1 MAKADGA
8 HGVEQ
13 RANKQSV
20 PGVDE
25 QRMPSQRKDATDRP
39 HGSTE
44 NEDSLCSLW
53 LRVQSKAGWVQSVV
67 SVSILCY
74 SATLAA
80 TSSLPDP
87 ASAGFHALRIV
98 SALTI
103 AVWTVEVGIK
113 IAGFGARRLLRN
125 SWNLLDCA
133 CLASLA
139 VDAIAVPG
147 VSFAYLRLL
156 KVCRPLV
163 PCTGCAKF
171 QKMIDGMCHAFRL
184 LPPILSLFGI
194 FAFLSAVL
202 GSQLFGSDGHLYN
215 RCVKPISRLNG
226 QGVWAPVLVTGYH
239 ALPSQIAETA
249 EDGEHANIGSGAIHL
264 FRNETEYVLVLPES
278 HCVNASQ
285 ALLWGSYQCDPSDG
299 QECQR
304 VADVKPFDGVESFDN
319 TLKALIVICFA
330 ILQQKYDHVFTGTM
344 DISGDLSNLYF
355 LVVTMLGVFFM
366 LNYTTAILSF
376 AYSQACGRTPS
387 EHLAIGSVASGS
399 LTACST
405 SENLDRSQTSDKM
418 MGGRRDAPGDEH
430 NENEHSKP
438 GNDGLQEKAGL
449 RHNEHVL
456 RGVVSAQQFLDRSLR
471 KLSSARARTRRS
483 FGACTNALVLPFAVV
498 AAYPNPVRP
507 EVGLC
512 AMDFRATPYVEVLLR
527 LAIVTHV
534 SLLASLSYHSSEE
547 YEATLRTADEMFLVF
562 FVCIELLRVLAYC
575 GLSGYLIRSNNR
587 LAHLCDIL
595 TTAASCIIWI
605 SGSSQ
610 RLQVGSFRI
619 VRLLTLM
626 FQMNTFRRARHVLW
640 VCAGRNSDLLI
651 ASGVVI
657 FGDVI
662 CALILRQV
670 YHRVKVDRQLFS
682 SFPSSFITL
691 LEISAGDSLQRLVQD
706 GHNDLG
712 SHAVIIAICMC
723 FIVKHVINKIPTA
736 VVLQNLHS
744 DERDK
749 ITYQLQFERMSWLYG
764 WDDEER
770 SHHWL
775 NTRDHTELLQHG
787 ETQVLIPDTGGVFER
802 VHNSRDSYIVQNENS
817 LQAKLG
823 FHCNNL
829 WRAASCLTIPCQWLI
844 GKTSRRLP
852 SDGYFNLKIRVAR
865 CSVAFCADPSSLR
878 IIAESCLRNDSKDE
892 LGVVKSVVSGPPARG
907 AIRWDDIF
915 AFDCLD
921 LSDPATKLRIT
932 VVNDAKVPVCLG
944 RVVVDLCDFIVKEE
958 DIRTYHLTHLDAL
971 SPTEREQDRLITLHV
986 KRTRHI
992 SSMSIFRRARLK
1004 LKSMLQHDLAECVVL
1019 IMVMVCICFTVF
1031 KYEVR
1036 GTGVFFHS
1044 VDLFFVVVF
1053 SVECALKILGLG
1065 MWNGPDAYFR
1075 SGWNILDFVAAAWM
1089 VFAYLQ
1095 DEESLNVYALRFF
1108 RLLRPLLHMHRFREF
1123 QAAVRALF
1131 RSWTVLVLIF
1141 AMQFTCIFAISVSC
1155 VWAFRGTIHVCSDSG
1170 VPLGRDCVSTHR
1182 EENGILL
1189 QRVWDPTVDSFDTI
1203 ADSLLAC
1210 YRTLNRSGWL
1220 AVVEE
1225 VMFSTNEHDPRPE
1238 DRIEANSLPFL
1249 AIDLVCNVIL
1259 FQTVM
1264 AIMINAI
1271 DVSRGHALLTDPQR
1285 VFGSSVSLINR
1296 IKNEFV
1302 LDVQKEGIPWL
1313 QEIVLHRISE
1323 NFTTL
1328 VIVVNIVVLLFES
1341 YSAPP
1346 AQRKFLQRS
1355 NTIFVYFYAFEQVVK
1370 MTAFS
1375 WAYFLPKISGVRR
1388 VSWSNVFDFVV
1399 SSLSLLE
1406 ITALGGH
1413 PTGINLLRSF
1423 RALRL
1428 LNSVPSI
1435 RPVLIAAASSIQ
1447 NFIGCCGLFMVFIIA
1462 FVVMG
1467 VPLFHDV
1474 KRGFELTRNTHL
1486 DNVQTGFL
1494 LMTRSAGGENWP
1506 ALMYQLSVQAPSCTI
1521 PPDQA
1526 WIDFYYEKIM
1536 SPGIVRGD
1544 CGSNFAYPYFL
1555 IFTFFCKYAFMPLFA
1570 ASMVSTFLQTVGQQA
1585 AVSDQ
1590 DMALFTKVWM
1600 SLDRKRTG
1608 VLPAWKLKAL
1618 IDKLHASGS
1627 LLAFDTMQTPQQ
1639 LERVRVAL
1647 REVREGRQERELT
1660 RTKKID
1666 ISSVHNFSM
1675 SGFTNLTSG
1684 PRADIPPNGQFIS
1697 RLITLE
1703 DVAIVLVAS
1712 KFFDTTLGWQPRQS
1726 EDFTA
1731 QAWARDANAKV
1742 LQTCLFREAQTDLP
1756 LLFYRLYVKVHCCC
1770 ISDPLELSSTLYV
1783 RVKVRAPRKDTIMK
1797 NTSAAVP
1804 VSSETSK
1811 RQTTQNEVG
1820 GPVSSSETGCKCPDS
1835 PLKCSAVYRW
1845 DEILTLDFQMQE
1857 DSTIEFEILDFDN
1870 NVSVGNCSRLL
1881 RSLAHEP
1888 IATRTMHVCAKTKSL
1903 VDHKAQDVGLLS
1915 MTCSW
1920 IAPSTGG
1927 GKLDTKL
1934 RDAKRG
1940 REAGWVV
1947 MGAAVT
1953 SGARQLFPV
1962 ADEQAWS
1969 APGSG
1974 RTSPMN
1980 CSSREMSPVNFLCG
1994 NDVDCLQSIQQ
2005 RRQDEMRSMIQDR
2018 RVCRTK
2024 SALKKFKPVKPDVF
2038 ESRRQERRSFVKKSN
2053 LNTRAS
2059 SLSLMAQET
2068 WYENN
2073 TGSVYEGDV
2082 LDSVLGLFSPRK
2094 MRTPPGTPG
2103 VVGKHQDTLQT
2114 HWLVHSASPGFVK
2127 QYTRLQGTS
2136 PLLGN
2141 NTELASTPKTD
2152 HSVGLQ
2158 MMEAQIRPSEQWRR
2172 VDTRQLWLSRCD
2184 ADPGDERNEV
2194 KWWLGETISDLAED
2208 NDPVESVE
2216 GDESSHDEDSDSD
2229 VECVRSDSIRQDSV
2243 SENSVNSDW
2252 PAPPKQHS
2260 LGDKMT
2266 ISKSAWAPRLTRGNK
2281 PKNSMSRRSSSHV
2294 CDAEKSSQEVGLISG
2309 MINDTVSANPVESQT
2324 ALNTG
2329 RGLDAIR
2336 ANQNMAQ
2343 ESDSKKLA
2351 ATLTEIRV
2359 AGFEEGAAAGSADGS
2374 GSRGLLRNTSPPGLF
2389 SQSPSSVRFSE
2400 GFLKVAGNLLT
2411 PTFGSAGTRG
2421 PGRPGLASDARK
2433 KAQRDCSRPE
2443 GFASIIENS

>member
-13 RANKQSV
+13 RANKRSV
-20 PGVDE
+20 PGVDDH
-25 QRMPSQRKDATDRP
+25 RKPSQRKDATDRP

-44 NEDSLCSLW
+44 NEDNLCSLW
-53 LRVQSKAGWVQSVV
+53 LRVQSKAGLVQSVV

-80 TSSLPDP
+80 ASSLPDP
-87 ASAGFHALRIV
+87 ASPGFEALRII

-113 IAGFGARRLLRN
+113 VAGFGARPFLRN

-133 CLASLA
+133 CLASLV

-156 KVCRPLV
+156 KVSRPLV
-163 PCTGCAKF
+163 RCTGFAKF
-171 QKMIDGMCHAFRL
+171 QKMIDGTCYAFRL

-202 GSQLFGSDGHLYN
+202 GSQLFGSNGHLYN
-215 RCVKPISRLNG
+215 RCVKPISRLSE
-226 QGVWAPVLVTGYH
+226 QSVWTPVLVTGYH
-239 ALPSQIAETA
+239 ALPSQIAGTA
-249 EDGEHANIGSGAIHL
+249 EDAEHANIGSGAIHL
-264 FRNETEYVLVLPES
+264 FRNETEYALVLPES
-278 HCVNASQ
+278 HCVNVSQ
-285 ALLWGSYQCDPSDG
+285 ALLWGSYHCDPSDG

-366 LNYTTAILSF
+366 LNYTTAIISF
-376 AYSQACGRTPS
+376 AYSKACGTPS
-387 EHLAIGSVASGS
+387 QHLAISSVASGS
-399 LTACST
+399 LTAHST
-405 SENLDRSQTSDKM
+405 SENLDRIQATDKM

-430 NENEHSKP
+430 NESDHSKP
-438 GNDGLQEKAGL
+438 DNDGLQEQAGL

-456 RGVVSAQQFLDRSLR
+456 RGVVSAQQFLDQLSK
-471 KLSSARARTRRS
+471 KLSSAWARTRRS

-498 AAYPNPVRP
+498 AAYPNPVRT

-512 AMDFRATPYVEVLLR
+512 AMDFRATPYVEVLVR
-527 LAIVTHV
+527 IAIVTHV
-534 SLLASLSYHSSEE
+534 SLLASLSYQSSEE
-547 YEATLRTADEMFLVF
+547 FEATLRTADEMFLVF
-562 FVCIELLRVLAYC
+562 FVSVELLRVFAYC
-575 GLSGYLIRSNNR
+575 GLSGYLIRSKNR
-587 LAHLCDIL
+587 LAHLCDIV
-595 TTAASCIIWI
+595 TTTVSCIIWI

-610 RLQVGSFRI
+610 RLQVGSFRV

-640 VCAGRNSDLLI
+640 VCAGRNFDLLI
-651 ASGVVI
+651 ASGLVI

-682 SFPSSFITL
+682 TFPSSFITL

-712 SHAVIIAICMC
+712 SHAVVIAICMC

-764 WDDEER
+764 WDEEER

-775 NTRDHTELLQHG
+775 NTRDHTELLKHG

-802 VHNSRDSYIVQNENS
+802 VHNSQDSNIVQNENS
-817 LQAKLG
+817 LQAKWGLP
-823 FHCNNL
+823 FNNV
-829 WRAASCLTIPCQWLI
+829 WRAASCLKISFQFLI
-844 GKTSRRLP
+844 GKTRRRLP

-878 IIAESCLRNDSKDE
+878 IVAESCRLNDSANE

-921 LSDPATKLRIT
+921 LTDTKLRIS
-932 VVNDAKVPVCLG
+932 VVNEAKVSVCLG
-944 RVVVDLCDFIVKEE
+944 RVVVDLRDFNVKEE
-958 DIRTYHLTHLDAL
+958 DIRTYHLPHLDAL
-971 SPTEREQDRLITLHV
+971 SPTERKQDQLITLHV

-992 SSMSIFRRARLK
+992 SSMSIFGRARLK
-1004 LKSMLQHDLAECVVL
+1004 LKIMLQHDLAECVVL
-1019 IMVMVCICFTVF
+1019 IMIMVCICFTIF

-1065 MWNGPDAYFR
+1065 IWYGPDAYFR

-1089 VFAYLQ
+1089 VSAYLQ
-1095 DEESLNVYALRFF
+1095 DEESPNVYALRFF
-1108 RLLRPLLHMHRFREF
+1108 RLLRPLLHMHRFQEF

-1141 AMQFTCIFAISVSC
+1141 AMQFTSIFAIGVSC

-1225 VMFSTNEHDPRPE
+1225 AMFATNEHDPRPE

-1271 DVSRGHALLTDPQR
+1271 DVSRGHALLTDSQR

-1296 IKNEFV
+1296 IKDEFV
-1302 LDVQKEGIPWL
+1302 LNVQKEGIPWL
-1313 QEIVLHRISE
+1313 QEIVLHRIFE

-1328 VIVVNIVVLLFES
+1328 IIVVNIVVLLFES

-1355 NTIFVYFYAFEQVVK
+1355 NTIFVYFYAFEQVFK

-1375 WAYFLPKISGVRR
+1375 GAYFLPKINGVRR

-1406 ITALGGH
+1406 ITAFSGH

-1570 ASMVSTFLQTVGQQA
+1570 GSMVSTFLQTVGQQA

-1600 SLDRKRTG
+1600 SLDKKRTG

-1627 LLAFDTMQTPQQ
+1627 LLAFDTIQTPQQ

-1647 REVREGRQERELT
+1647 REVRKDRQERDLT
-1660 RTKKID
+1660 RTKRFD
-1666 ISSVHNFSM
+1666 ISSVHHFST
-1675 SGFTNLTSG
+1675 SGLTNLTSG
-1684 PRADIPPNGQFIS
+1684 PREDNPPNGQFLS
-1697 RLITLE
+1697 RLINLE
-1703 DVAIVLVAS
+1703 DVVIVLVAL

-1726 EDFTA
+1726 EEFTA

-1742 LQTCLFREAQTDLP
+1742 LQTCLFREAHTDLP

-1770 ISDPLELSSTLYV
+1770 ISDSPERSSMLYV
-1783 RVKVRAPRKDTIMK
+1783 RVKVRAPREDTICK

-1811 RQTTQNEVG
+1811 RQTTQNEVR

-1845 DEILTLDFQMQE
+1845 DEILTLDFQMHE
-1857 DSTIEFEILDFDN
+1857 ESTIEFEILDFDN

-1881 RSLAHEP
+1881 RSLSHEP
-1888 IATRTMHVCAKTKSL
+1888 IATRTMHVCAKAKCL
-1903 VDHKAQDVGLLS
+1903 VDQKAQYVGLLS

-1927 GKLDTKL
+1927 RNLDTKL
-1934 RDAKRG
+1934 HDAKRG

-1947 MGAAVT
+1947 MGAAAT
-1953 SGARQLFPV
+1953 SRVRQLFLV

-1969 APGSG
+1969 APASDS
-1974 RTSPMN
+1974 TSPMN
-1980 CSSREMSPVNFLCG
+1980 YSSREMSPVNFWCG
-1994 NDVDCLQSIQQ
+1994 NEVDRLQSIQQ
-2005 RRQDEMRSMIQDR
+2005 RRQDEMRSMNQDR
-2018 RVCRTK
+2018 RVGRIK
-2024 SALKKFKPVKPDVF
+2024 SSLKKFKPVKSNTF
-2038 ESRRQERRSFVKKSN
+2038 ESRRQERCSFAKNSN

-2073 TGSVYEGDV
+2073 MGSVYEGDV
-2082 LDSVLGLFSPRK
+2082 LDSVLELFSPRK
-2094 MRTPPGTPG
+2094 MRALPCSPR
-2103 VVGKHQDTLQT
+2103 VVGKHQDTAQT
-2114 HWLVHSASPGFVK
+2114 HWLVQSASPGFVK
-2127 QYTRLQGTS
+2127 QYTRSQGTS
-2136 PLLGN
+2136 PLFGN

-2158 MMEAQIRPSEQWRR
+2158 MMEAQIRPSEHWRR

-2194 KWWLGETISDLAED
+2194 KWWLGETILDLAEND
-2208 NDPVESVE
+2208 DPVESEE
-2216 GDESSHDEDSDSD
+2216 GDESSHDEDSHSD
-2229 VECVRSDSIRQDSV
+2229 VECVRSGSIDQDSV
-2243 SENSVNSDW
+2243 SENSVSSHW
-2252 PAPPKQHS
+2252 SAPPKRPF

-2266 ISKSAWAPRLTRGNK
+2266 ISKSTWAPRLTRGNK

-2294 CDAEKSSQEVGLISG
+2294 CDAAKS
-2309 MINDTVSANPVESQT
+2309 
-2324 ALNTG
+2324 
-2329 RGLDAIR
+2329 
-2336 ANQNMAQ
+2336 
-2343 ESDSKKLA
+2343 
-2351 ATLTEIRV
+2351 EIRV

-2374 GSRGLLRNTSPPGLF
+2374 GSGGLLRNTSPPGLF
-2389 SQSPSSVRFSE
+2389 SQSPSSVRFPE
-2400 GFLKVAGNLLT
+2400 GFLAVAGNLLT
-2411 PTFGSAGTRG
+2411 PTLGSAGTRG
-2421 PGRPGLASDARK
+2421 PGRPGLASDAPVLKDSPRSSKSHNIDARK
-2433 KAQRDCSRPE
+2433 PLEDHGLVQQ
-2443 GFASIIENS
+2443 IQ